1 MGAPSKDN
9 PGAPSRDSS
18 EYGPGLPEA
27 LRPDLPRS
35 LAPLLI
41 RGGRV
46 IDPASGL
53 DAVADVLLREG
64 LVAEVGQGDG
74 GRGIS
79 PPEGARVIDA
89 AGLVVSPGF
98 VDLHTHLREPGYED
112 KETIHSGTLAG
123 AAGGFTTLCCMPNTE
138 PTLDTAAAI
147 QFVLRTAR
155 ATGAVRVYPIGAIT
169 QGRKGKA
176 LAELAELSAAGAV
189 AFSDDGDCVADGALM
204 RHALEYSLIVRRP
217 IVQHA
222 EDRSLSHG
230 GAMNEGPVATRLGLP
245 GWPRQAE
252 ETVVARDLQLAEMTG
267 AHLHVAHASTAGTV
281 DLLRQAR
288 ARGIHVT
295 SEVTPHHLTLTDDL
309 VAGHWWS
316 ATASLPPYDARTKV
330 NPPLRTAR
338 DAAALLEGL
347 KDGTVDCVATDHAPH
362 TTADKQCEYQL
373 AAFGIA
379 NLETALGSILSLV
392 HEGTLELPAAVAAL
406 TSRAAPVFHLPGG
419 TLAPGAPADVTI
431 FDPEREWDVDPQRL
445 FSRGKNT
452 PLAGHLLRGQV
463 LYTVVGG
470 EVVFER

>member
-1 MGAPSKDN
+1 M
-9 PGAPSRDSS
+9 
-18 EYGPGLPEA
+18 
-27 LRPDLPRS
+27 
-35 LAPLLI
+35 
-41 RGGRV
+41 
-46 IDPASGL
+46 
-53 DAVADVLLREG
+53 
-64 LVAEVGQGDG
+64 
-74 GRGIS
+74 
-79 PPEGARVIDA
+79 IDA

-252 ETVVARDLQLAEMTG
+252 ETVVARDLQLAELTG

-288 ARGIHVT
+288 ARGVHVT
-295 SEVTPHHLTLTDDL
+295 AEVTPHHLTLTDDL

-330 NPPLRTAR
+330 NPPLRTAER
-338 DAAALLEGL
+338 RRRPPGGAQGRHRGL
-347 KDGTVDCVATDHAPH
+347 RRHRPRPPH
-362 TTADKQCEYQL
+362 HGGQAVRVPARRLRHRQPGNGPGE
-373 AAFGIA
+373 
-379 NLETALGSILSLV
+379 
-392 HEGTLELPAAVAAL
+392 HPLPRPRRQAGPPRGRRRPDL
-406 TSRAAPVFHLPGG
+406 PRRPPSSTSRGARWRPAPRR
-419 TLAPGAPADVTI
+419 T
-431 FDPEREWDVDPQRL
+431 
-445 FSRGKNT
+445 
-452 PLAGHLLRGQV
+452 
-463 LYTVVGG
+463 
-470 EVVFER
+470 